1 MIKPLAAKCFLKTGG
16 RKHFLFLSDV
26 KSVLLCLQILKVKM
40 DLLIQ
45 ILTFVLIIS
54 ILVVLHEFG
63 HYLPARYFKI
73 KVEKFYLFFD
83 WKFSLF
89 KKKIGE
95 TEWGIG
101 WLPLGG
107 YVKIAGMIDES
118 MDTEQM
124 KKDPEPWEF
133 RSKPAWQRLIV
144 MLGGVTVNFLLAWI
158 IYTGLLAVNGDTYIP
173 ANNLKYGIVV
183 DSIGEKIGLKTGDQ
197 IVAIDGKKSKKF
209 TDAQIDILLGD
220 QLTVNRDGQELTFP
234 IKEEALADVLSSQ
247 GKSFLGYRQKTVID
261 SVLPDSPAEKAGVLA
276 GDEIVSVDGEPNT
289 FNNEFINKISS
300 SANASI
306 QVGLMRD
313 GRLQKL
319 NLKVPEEGVIGVFM
333 SRDDLSVTDEYNLLA
348 AIPAGFNETI
358 DVLTNQVK
366 QFKIIFNTK
375 TKGYKA
381 VKGPIGIVE
390 MMPAKWNWSFFWSF
404 LAMFSVWLAFAN
416 LLPIPALDGG
426 HVMFLLYEMISGRP
440 PSEKV
445 LERGQ
450 IAGFIIVMGLMAVI
464 FGNDIWNIIKRFL

>member
-1 MIKPLAAKCFLKTGG
+1 MA
-16 RKHFLFLSDV
+16 
-26 KSVLLCLQILKVKM
+26 
-40 DLLIQ
+40 LLIQ
-45 ILTFVLIIS
+45 ILTFILIIS
-54 ILVVLHEFG
+54 ILVILHEFG
-63 HYLPARYFKI
+63 HYLPAKYFKI

-124 KKDPEPWEF
+124 KQEPKPWEF

-144 MLGGVTVNFLLAWI
+144 MVGGVTVNFFLAWI
-158 IYTGLLAVNGDTYIP
+158 IYTGLLTVNGDTYIP
-173 ANNLKYGIVV
+173 ANNLKYGVVV
-183 DSIGEKIGLKTGDQ
+183 DSIGEKIGLRTGDQ
-197 IVAIDGKKSKKF
+197 ILAIDGKKAKKF
-209 TDAQIDILLGD
+209 TDAQLDILLGD
-220 QLTVNRDGQELTFP
+220 ELTVNRGGKEITFP
-234 IKEEALADVLSSQ
+234 IKEEALADVLATQ
-247 GKSFLGYRQKTVID
+247 GKNFLGYRQKTIVEKVVAN
-261 SVLPDSPAEKAGVLA
+261 SAAEKAGLQA
-276 GDEIVSVDGEPNT
+276 GDEVVSIDGANDIFYNDFSRIVSSSPNKRL
-289 FNNEFINKISS
+289 ELGINRGGKPTQITV
-300 SANASI
+300 N
-306 QVGLMRD
+306 
-313 GRLQKL
+313 
-319 NLKVPEEGVIGVFM
+319 VPSEGKIGVYPNIE
-333 SRDDLSVTDEYNLLA
+333 DLFVTDHYGFLA
-348 AIPAGFNETI
+348 AIPAGFNQTI
-358 DVLTNQVK
+358 EVLTKQVK

-390 MMPAKWNWSFFWSF
+390 MMPATWNWGFFWNF
-404 LAMFSVWLAFAN
+404 LAMFSVWLAFVN

-426 HVMFLLYEMISGRP
+426 HVMFLLYEMVSGRA

-450 IAGFIIVMGLMAVI
+450 IVGFVIVMGLMAII